1 MASNLVSMDW
11 LLAHLHD
18 PEVRVVDCR
27 FVLGQPDAGVS
38 AYQQGHLPGA
48 VYFDLE
54 RDLSAPKAEHGGR
67 HPLPD
72 AMLLAAKLGA
82 QGIGNGHHIV
92 AYDDQGGAMA
102 SRFWWLL
109 KYLGHERVSVLN
121 GSYTAWKAAGHPV
134 TAEAAPVSKTE
145 FIAHSQTDFLVH
157 MNEVRTK
164 LGDPGTVLIDS
175 REAVRYQGLQEPID
189 PVAGHIPGAV
199 NHFWKDSLQEDGTW
213 KTADEQRERFADIDP
228 DKEVI
233 VYCGSGVTATPNILA
248 LQEAGHRKVRLY
260 LGSWSDWCSYPEN
273 PIATSKEEG

>member
-18 PEVRVVDCR
+18 PDVRVVDCR
-27 FVLGQPDAGVS
+27 FVLGQPDAGVN
-38 AYQQGHLPGA
+38 AYKEDHLPGA

-54 RDLSAPKAEHGGR
+54 RDLSAPKAAHGGR

-72 AMLLAAKLGA
+72 VELLAAKLGEN
-82 QGIGNGHHIV
+82 GIGNGHHIV

-109 KYLGHERVSVLN
+109 KYMGHEQVSVVN
-121 GSYTAWKAAGHPV
+121 GSYSAWKAAGHPV
-134 TAEAAPVSKTE
+134 TGVVAPVSKTE
-145 FIAHSQTDFLVH
+145 FAAHSQTDSLVH

-199 NHFWKDSLQEDGTW
+199 NHFWKDSLKDDGTW
-213 KTADEQRERFADIDP
+213 KSADEQRERFADIDP
-228 DKEVI
+228 DQEVI

-248 LQEAGHRKVRLY
+248 LHEAGHRNVKLY